1 MMGVRMGNSVAT
13 VDETKAKESR
23 NVGSSVVFC
32 LN

>member
-1 MMGVRMGNSVAT
+1 MGVRIGNSVAT
-13 VDETKAKESR
+13 VDETNGKESR